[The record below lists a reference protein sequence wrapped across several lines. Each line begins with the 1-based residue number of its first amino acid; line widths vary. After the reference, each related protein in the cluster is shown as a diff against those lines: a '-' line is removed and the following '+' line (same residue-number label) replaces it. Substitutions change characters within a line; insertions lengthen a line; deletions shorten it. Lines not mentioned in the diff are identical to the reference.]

1 MLIQFD
7 MADRSISPERSRNMA
22 AIRGKNTKPEMAVRS
37 MLHRLGLRFSL
48 HRKNLPGSPDVV
60 LPRHQTAV
68 FVHGCYW
75 HRHKGCRFAFTPK
88 SRIEFWQTKFDG
100 NVERDRRKSAELEA
114 DGWRVIVVWECELRE
129 PEALRQRLIAAF
141 GVNRT

>member
-60 LPRHQTAV
+60 LPRHRTAV